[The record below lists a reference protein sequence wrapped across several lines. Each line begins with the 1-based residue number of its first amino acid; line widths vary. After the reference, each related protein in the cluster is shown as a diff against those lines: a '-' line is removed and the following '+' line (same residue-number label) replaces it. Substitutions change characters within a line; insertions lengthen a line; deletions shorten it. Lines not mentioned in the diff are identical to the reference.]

1 MDLFTCFVLF
11 LFSSIGLTHIMV
23 DSSIM
28 LPFRNFVKEKFPDKI
43 LWIKPKEGI
52 ECYQCMGFWCGLVC
66 GAMISVM
73 VFLNPWFI
81 ALTTIL
87 CGFASSYTAN
97 TGAYVIAYL
106 EANSVIDIQRIR
118 RDD

>member
-1 MDLFTCFVLF
+1 MDLFTCFLLF
-11 LFSSIGLTHIMV
+11 LFASIGMTHIMV

-28 LPFRNFVKEKFPDKI
+28 LPFREFVKNYAPNKI

-52 ECYQCMGFWCGLVC
+52 ECYQCMGFWCGIVC
-66 GAMISVM
+66 GGLLSSLIFVDPKYIGITT
-73 VFLNPWFI
+73 FLC
-81 ALTTIL
+81 A
-87 CGFASSYTAN
+87 CASSYTAN
-97 TGAYVIAYL
+97 TGAYIIAYL